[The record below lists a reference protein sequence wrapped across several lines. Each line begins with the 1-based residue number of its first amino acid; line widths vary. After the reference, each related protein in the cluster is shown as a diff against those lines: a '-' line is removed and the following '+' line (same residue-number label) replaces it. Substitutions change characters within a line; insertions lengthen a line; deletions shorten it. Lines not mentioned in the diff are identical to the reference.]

1 MRGTVKPARPGIA
14 SANRPRSGSFAGLL
28 DQILHDESALDGLAF
43 AYAELPAPE
52 RRALAHAVLQDAGDP
67 THALIAFL
75 AVEDNPSLR
84 QRLTGLIGQHGR
96 IVRSAWLD
104 GTEAQGEACLMQSIP
119 GLEHES
125 LLVAWKGSKIQ
136 HIEIKSRSNTEVDAT
151 APAVPLAEAVEI
163 LAPLVWRHI
172 RSGRSLPDGVER
184 FGGFFSVG

>member
-1 MRGTVKPARPGIA
+1 MRGSVKPARPGIA
-14 SANRPRSGSFAGLL
+14 SADRPRLGSFATLL

-67 THALIAFL
+67 THALVAFL

-84 QRLTGLIGQHGR
+84 QRLTGLIDEHGR
-96 IVRSAWLD
+96 VVRSAWLE
-104 GTEAQGEACLMQSIP
+104 GTEADGQACLTRAVP
-119 GLEHES
+119 GLESES
-125 LLVAWKGSKIQ
+125 LQIAWKHSEIQ
-136 HIEIKSRSNTEVDAT
+136 HIEIKSRTDIGVDASLP
-151 APAVPLAEAVEI
+151 PATVAEVVEI

-184 FGGFFSVG
+184 FGGFFSGR